1 MLKLNEDGVVVSN
14 DSDKFGGQQFLE
26 VYRDSELVMPVC
38 PYCGVNMEFKQIY
51 TSYGL
56 LAKGLK
62 IVCPLCGHEE

>member
-1 MLKLNEDGVVVSN
+1 MTDEPIKRGYR
-14 DSDKFGGQQFLE
+14 QFLE
-26 VYRDSELVMPVC
+26 VYSDNEFVMPVC
-38 PYCGVNMEFKQIY
+38 PHCGVSMEFKQIY

>member
-1 MLKLNEDGVVVSN
+1 MTDEPIKRGYR
-14 DSDKFGGQQFLE
+14 QFLE
-26 VYRDSELVMPVC
+26 LHSDNEFVMPVC
-38 PYCGVNMEFKQIY
+38 PHCGVNMEFKQIY

>member
-1 MLKLNEDGVVVSN
+1 MTDEPIKRGYRQS
-14 DSDKFGGQQFLE
+14 LE
-26 VYRDSELVMPVC
+26 VYSDNEFIMPVC
-38 PYCGVNMEFKQIY
+38 PHCGVNMEFKQIY

>member
-14 DSDKFGGQQFLE
+14 DSDKLGGQQFLE
-26 VYRDSELVMPVC
+26 VYRGSEFVMPVC
-38 PYCGVNMEFKQIY
+38 PRCGVNMECKQIY

>member
-1 MLKLNEDGVVVSN
+1 MLKLNEDGVVVSD
-14 DSDKFGGQQFLE
+14 DSDKLGGQQFLE
-26 VYRDSELVMPVC
+26 VYRESEFVMPVC
-38 PYCGVNMEFKQIY
+38 PHCGVNMEFKQIY

>member
-1 MLKLNEDGVVVSN
+1 MTDELIKRGYR
-14 DSDKFGGQQFLE
+14 QFLE
-26 VYRDSELVMPVC
+26 TYSDNEFVMPVC

-62 IVCPLCGHEE
+62 IVCPLCGYEE